1 MLPAGERSALST
13 PTSLAESVL
22 PSERGHGNL
31 GSPGYN
37 DPSTQW
43 LNETAAGGEW
53 SRRVR
58 CESPLRIRIS
68 DEERSRWLN
77 WTQMPSCARRVTVP
91 PMRRPPPRAVGS
103 GKTTS
108 TRCSG
113 TGHETSRNTPA
124 LQNFLVCTLTGWP
137 SPAVSQASARNQIQS
152 SSRSSIASSY
162 KAQNAVS
169 TVTATAACA

>member
-1 MLPAGERSALST
+1 MDRCLAGPVRHSDHVVWIVDDAQGLAHPARVRT
-13 PTSLAESVL
+13 
-22 PSERGHGNL
+22 
-31 GSPGYN
+31 
-37 DPSTQW
+37 DTQR

-53 SRRVR
+53 SGRVR

-68 DEERSRWLN
+68 DEERSWLLN

-108 TRCSG
+108 TRFSG

-137 SPAVSQASARNQIQS
+137 SPAVSQVSARNQIQS
-152 SSRSSIASSY
+152 SSRSSIASSC
-162 KAQNAVS
+162 KAQNAGS